1 MSDTTRHKRKRK
13 NKVSLRRRMMIRA
26 IETIESITD
35 TLVARQRLVRIVL
48 SLCMGVWFLYGP
60 VCAYYRSWR
69 DMISSQYSIQVL
81 EEQNRELTDD
91 IKSMYTRER
100 IEDLA
105 RSHGYVEPGEVL
117 VVVNGLEDDDDKELV
132 KTTERIVMPVPW
144 WKYSRFALLG

>member
-1 MSDTTRHKRKRK
+1 
-13 NKVSLRRRMMIRA
+13 
-26 IETIESITD
+26 
-35 TLVARQRLVRIVL
+35 
-48 SLCMGVWFLYGP
+48 
-60 VCAYYRSWR
+60 
-69 DMISSQYSIQVL
+69 MISSQYSIQVL